1 MNINDKINALIS
13 LKNWA
18 VERHMYEIASRARE
32 VERSL
37 LEVTTDYIRVIK
49 PIEYLSNEQ
58 KEFLFDIQIIDFEQY
73 SKGSYYKDIIRDLK
87 LNLILT

>member
-1 MNINDKINALIS
+1 MSNNDKINALIS

-18 VERHMYEIASRARE
+18 VERQMYELASRARE

-49 PIEYLSNEQ
+49 PLEYLSNEQ
-58 KEFLFDIQIIDFEQY
+58 KEFLFYIQIFDNLDYMNFE
-73 SKGSYYKDIIRDLK
+73 IRDLK
-87 LNLILT
+87 LSLILT